1 MAEGKHL
8 EVNDA
13 VSIALPPEPSVDEK
27 IIRQHV
33 APQEFL
39 KEQLHLANQAQIA
52 NTLYPIYLTGIF
64 DYLQAVLNSRLNKK
78 HISQETYD
86 LYLKKWNVLEKE
98 YGRLGQG
105 GFYKQLKLDE
115 WRERFRALNEL
126 IDMIGMGT
134 SPPDQRKDLGPPLA
148 MSAYHDCPQN
158 CPRLQELR
166 KMRQRYE

>member
-13 VSIALPPEPSVDEK
+13 VLLAQGPDPSVDEK

-39 KEQLHLANQAQIA
+39 KEQLHQANQAQVS

-78 HISQETYD
+78 HISQESYD
-86 LYLKKWNVLEKE
+86 LYLKKWNALETE
-98 YGRLGQG
+98 YGRLGKG

-115 WRERFRALNEL
+115 WRERFQVLNEL

-134 SPPDQRKDLGPPLA
+134 SPPDVRKDTGPPLP
-148 MSAYHDCPQN
+148 MSAYHKCPEN
-158 CPRLQELR
+158 CPMLQKLREQHRRLE
-166 KMRQRYE
+166 